1 MNATG
6 KYHQNN
12 QSGWSRH
19 QYIRNCASGANS
31 TPLGSPRRMSPV
43 DPSAVEPSPSIAN
56 APAKIDSGVGKE
68 RDLAAVGLMYI
79 NYSRVLKVA

>member
-1 MNATG
+1 
-6 KYHQNN
+6 
-12 QSGWSRH
+12 
-19 QYIRNCASGANS
+19 
-31 TPLGSPRRMSPV
+31 MSPV